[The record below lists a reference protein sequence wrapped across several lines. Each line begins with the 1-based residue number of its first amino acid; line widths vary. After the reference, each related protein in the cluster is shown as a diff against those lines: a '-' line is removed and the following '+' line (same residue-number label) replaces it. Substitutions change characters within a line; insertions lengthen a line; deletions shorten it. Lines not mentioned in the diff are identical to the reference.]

1 MTDQVYY
8 YQAKV
13 IKVIDGDTVEVEIDL
28 GFGISKKFKARLW
41 GINTPEISK
50 SRSKE
55 EKAKGLESKARLEQ
69 WLKDNSTDNKILI
82 KSHDGKQLKQEKYGR
97 WLIEIY
103 PTNKNINSISLN
115 DLLVKEGYAVE
126 FMRK

>member
-1 MTDQVYY
+1 MLDQVYY
-8 YQAKV
+8 YQANV
-13 IKVIDGDTVEVEIDL
+13 IKVIDGDTIELEIDL

-41 GINTPEISK
+41 GINAPELSHAK
-50 SRSKE
+50 SDE
-55 EKAKGLESKARLEQ
+55 EKVKGLESKARLEQ
-69 WLKDNSTDNKILI
+69 WLKDNSPDSKILI

-97 WLIEIY
+97 WLIEVY
-103 PTNKNINSISLN
+103 PTNKSESSISLN